1 MTVAE
6 IQEKEIQKMCG
17 KVIFAK
23 KGEHLAMMHELAKW
37 LAQGNGQVCDYGG
50 GGVVSK
56 DCLVSDGIKYQIFES
71 FDYCGSLVIKKWGD
85 KKWHEPTLEYMGL
98 K

>member
-6 IQEKEIQKMCG
+6 IQKKEIQKMCG

-37 LAQGNGQVCDYGG
+37 LAQGNGQVCDCR
-50 GGVVSK
+50 GVGLCRRTVLFLMELS
-56 DCLVSDGIKYQIFES
+56 IKYLRVLITAEALLSKNGEIQNGTS
-71 FDYCGSLVIKKWGD
+71 RLWNTWV
-85 KKWHEPTLEYMGL
+85 
-98 K
+98 